1 MPEYILINVKV
12 PTKGSVAT
20 LNAKAEKDS
29 LSSNFLSISSLE
41 SGLVPL
47 IEPMSIGLGK
57 KSTTASNNG
66 CTPLFLKAAPVKTGT
81 KSNFIHPF
89 LIQDIKSD
97 SDISFPLK

>member
-1 MPEYILINVKV
+1 M
-12 PTKGSVAT
+12 
-20 LNAKAEKDS
+20 NAKAEKGS
-29 LSSNFLSISSLE
+29 LSSNLLSISSLE

-47 IEPMSIGLGK
+47 IKPMSMGLGK
-57 KSTTASNNG
+57 KSTTASNKG

-97 SDISFPLK
+97 SDIFFPFR

>member
-1 MPEYILINVKV
+1 MPEYILINVRV

-47 IEPMSIGLGK
+47 IEPISMGLGK
-57 KSTTASNNG
+57 KSTTASNKG
-66 CTPLFLKAAPVKTGT
+66 CTPLFLKADPVNTGT
-81 KSNFIHPF
+81 KSNFKQPF
-89 LIQDIKSD
+89 LTQDIRSA
-97 SDISFPLK
+97 SVIVFPFK